1 MDQVFEP
8 FFTTKPSGEGT
19 GLGLPTIYGI
29 VNQNGGSIHVYSER
43 GLGTTFAVYLPAK
56 VSGKSSTRS
65 HAKKPVS
72 PFKDTLILLVDD
84 DRMVRE
90 LTNHML
96 GKLGYEVIMASSPQE
111 AIEIGR
117 TRSDFNLLLT
127 DVIMPEMN
135 GRDLYDTLRETHP
148 DLQCLYMSGYTSNVI
163 VHRGVIDEGVGFIQ
177 KPFDLSSLGM
187 KISEVLE
194 NSR

>member
-1 MDQVFEP
+1 
-8 FFTTKPSGEGT
+8 
-19 GLGLPTIYGI
+19 
-29 VNQNGGSIHVYSER
+29 
-43 GLGTTFAVYLPAK
+43 
-56 VSGKSSTRS
+56 
-65 HAKKPVS
+65 
-72 PFKDTLILLVDD
+72 
-84 DRMVRE
+84 
-90 LTNHML
+90 
-96 GKLGYEVIMASSPQE
+96 
-111 AIEIGR
+111 
-117 TRSDFNLLLT
+117 
-127 DVIMPEMN
+127 MPEMN